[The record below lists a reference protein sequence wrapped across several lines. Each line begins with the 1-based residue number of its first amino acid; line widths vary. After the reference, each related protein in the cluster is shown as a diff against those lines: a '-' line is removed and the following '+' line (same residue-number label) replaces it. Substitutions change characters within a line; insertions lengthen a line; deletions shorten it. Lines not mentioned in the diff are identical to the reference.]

1 MSADEKT
8 GAEPLTGSTEPISV
22 EEMDGW
28 IEKLMKCEHLPEASC
43 AKLCKR
49 ARDILMEEA
58 NVTSVRSPVTVV
70 GDIHGQWYDMQEM
83 FEIAG
88 KVPETNFLFL
98 GDFVDRGYYSLECVS
113 LVIALKVRYP
123 KRIYFVRGNHES
135 RQITQVYGFYDECLR
150 KYGNANVWKFF
161 TDLFD
166 YYPLTGLVEKAI
178 FCPHGGISPQLDTLD
193 NILAL
198 DRIQEVPHE
207 GPMCDIVWSD
217 PDERTGWGISPRG
230 AGYTW
235 GQDLSEQYNH
245 TNGLTLIARAH
256 QLVMEGYAWQ
266 HDKNVV
272 TIFSAPNYCYRC
284 GNQAAVMELDEHLE
298 YSFLQFDPA
307 PRDGTTNVPKRR
319 IPDYFL

>member
-8 GAEPLTGSTEPISV
+8 GAEPLSGGTDISV

-28 IEKLMKCEHLPEASC
+28 IQQLMKCEHLPEASC

-123 KRIYFVRGNHES
+123 KRIFFVRGNHES